1 MNEVNFDFPA
11 LLFER
16 VNGESNKNIW
26 LPSGVT
32 KFVKIQ
38 LALDER
44 PALNKARQNDV
55 VIGLVGLGYSIV
67 ESFVLNEIGKD
78 LEPSVEMKK
87 LHFRESVTDTLYQ
100 HSLQLTSDCKAQL
113 KKVVEWVK
121 TGRIIYDQEA
131 DFNESDALINLCQI
145 AISSVIK

>member
-1 MNEVNFDFPA
+1 MEDFNFEFPT
-11 LLFER
+11 LLFDR
-16 VNGESNKNIW
+16 VKGESNKNIW

-55 VIGLVGLGYSIV
+55 VIGLVSLGFSSV
-67 ESFVLNEIGKD
+67 EEVVKNEYGKA
-78 LEPSVEMKK
+78 LEPSIEMRK
-87 LHFRESVTDTLYQ
+87 LHFRESMTDTLYQ
-100 HSLQLTSDCKAQL
+100 HSLQLTADCKTQL

-121 TGRIIYDQEA
+121 SGRIIYNNEA

-145 AISSVIK
+145 AISSIIK